1 MSELNITC
9 NQDIKEYDLFDNM
22 DLKLN
27 LLKGIF
33 SHGFEKPSPVQKKA
47 IVPIIKG
54 TECIVH
60 AQSGVGKTGVFSI
73 AMLQVIDESINATQG
88 IIVAPTRDLAQQID
102 SVISSIGKYLKISTA
117 VCIGGTSINDNIASL
132 EKKPHFII
140 GTPGR
145 IIDMIERNVLD
156 TSSLKI
162 LTLDEAD
169 ELLSKGFKEQIRN
182 IVRHL
187 PTNIHINLFSATFPQ
202 EVVDL
207 SKSFMNN
214 PVVFNV
220 KKEQLTLEGIKQFYI
235 TVDKEEWKLHTLI
248 DLYNTISVS
257 QAIIFVN
264 RKEKCNYL
272 LEELTQRNFTVSIF
286 SSELSQKERYNLIEQ
301 FKSGATRVLITTD
314 VLSRG
319 IDAQHVSIVINYDIP
334 KNNEIDVYLH
344 RIGRSGRYGRKGVA
358 INFVTYY
365 DQRRLQEI
373 ERFYSTTID
382 EMPQDVSNL
391 IT

>member
-9 NQDIKEYDLFDNM
+9 NQDIKEYELFDNM
-22 DLKLN
+22 DLKIN

-47 IVPIIKG
+47 IVPIVKG

-88 IIVAPTRDLAQQID
+88 IIIAPTRDLAQQIN
-102 SVISSIGKYLKISTA
+102 SVILSIGKCLKISTA
-117 VCIGGTSINDNIASL
+117 VCIGGTNINDNISSL

-145 IIDMIERNVLD
+145 IMDMIERNVLD

-220 KKEQLTLEGIKQFYI
+220 KKEQLTLEGIKQFYV

-334 KNNEIDVYLH
+334 KNNDIDVYLH
-344 RIGRSGRYGRKGVA
+344 RIGRSGRYGRKGTA
-358 INFVTYY
+358 INFVTP
-365 DQRRLQEI
+365 DDVTTI
-373 ERFYSTTID
+373 KNIISFYSTQI
-382 EMPQDVSNL
+382 EELPAN
-391 IT
+391 IAEII

>member
-9 NQDIKEYDLFDNM
+9 NQDIKEYELFDNM

-47 IVPIIKG
+47 IVPIVNG

-88 IIVAPTRDLAQQID
+88 IIIAPTRDLAQQIN
-102 SVISSIGKYLKISTA
+102 SVILSIGKCLKISTA
-117 VCIGGTSINDNIASL
+117 VCIGGTNINDNISSL

-169 ELLSKGFKEQIRN
+169 ELLSKGFKDQIRS

-187 PTNIHINLFSATFPQ
+187 PSNIHINLFSATFPQ

-272 LEELTQRNFTVSIF
+272 LDELTQRNFTVSIF

-334 KNNEIDVYLH
+334 KNNDIDVYLH
-344 RIGRSGRYGRKGVA
+344 RIGRSGRYGRKGTA
-358 INFVTYY
+358 INFVTP
-365 DQRRLQEI
+365 DDVTTI
-373 ERFYSTTID
+373 KNIISFYSTQI
-382 EMPQDVSNL
+382 EELPAN
-391 IT
+391 IAEII

>member
-9 NQDIKEYDLFDNM
+9 NQDIKEYELFDNM
-22 DLKLN
+22 DLKIN

-47 IVPIIKG
+47 IVPIING

-88 IIVAPTRDLAQQID
+88 IIIAPTRDLAQQIN
-102 SVISSIGKYLKISTA
+102 SVILSIGKCLKISTA
-117 VCIGGTSINDNIASL
+117 VCIGGTNISDNISSL

-145 IIDMIERNVLD
+145 IMDMIERNVLD

-220 KKEQLTLEGIKQFYI
+220 KKEQLTLEGIKQFYV

-272 LEELTQRNFTVSIF
+272 LDELTQRNFTVSIF
-286 SSELSQKERYNLIEQ
+286 SSELSQKERYNLIEK
-301 FKSGATRVLITTD
+301 FKSGATRILITTD

-344 RIGRSGRYGRKGVA
+344 RIGRSGRYGRKGTA
-358 INFVTYY
+358 INFVTP
-365 DQRRLQEI
+365 DDVSTI
-373 ERFYSTTID
+373 KNIISFYSTQI
-382 EMPQDVSNL
+382 EELPAN
-391 IT
+391 IAEII

>member
-1 MSELNITC
+1 M
-9 NQDIKEYDLFDNM
+9 
-22 DLKLN
+22 LKLN

-47 IVPIIKG
+47 IVPIING

-117 VCIGGTSINDNIASL
+117 VCIGGTSINDNISSL

-156 TSSLKI
+156 TYSLKI
-162 LTLDEAD
+162 LNLDEAD
-169 ELLSKGFKEQIRN
+169 ELLSKGFKDQIRS
-182 IVRHL
+182 IVRHI
-187 PTNIHINLFSATFPQ
+187 PSNIHINLFSATFPQ

-286 SSELSQKERYNLIEQ
+286 SSELSQTERHSLIEK

-314 VLSRG
+314 ILSRG

-334 KNNEIDVYLH
+334 KNNDIDVYLH
-344 RIGRSGRYGRKGVA
+344 RIGRSGRYGRKGTA
-358 INFVTYY
+358 INFVTPE
-365 DQRRLQEI
+365 DVTTI
-373 ERFYSTTID
+373 KNIISFYSTQI
-382 EMPQDVSNL
+382 EELPAN
-391 IT
+391 IAEII

>member
-9 NQDIKEYDLFDNM
+9 NQDIKEYELFDNM
-22 DLKLN
+22 DLKIN

-47 IVPIIKG
+47 IVPIING

-88 IIVAPTRDLAQQID
+88 IIIAPTRDLAQQIN
-102 SVISSIGKYLKISTA
+102 SVILSIGKCLKISTA
-117 VCIGGTSINDNIASL
+117 VCIGGTNISDNISSL

-145 IIDMIERNVLD
+145 IMDMIERNVLD

-220 KKEQLTLEGIKQFYI
+220 KKEQLTLEGIKQFYV

-272 LEELTQRNFTVSIF
+272 LDELTQRNFTVSIF
-286 SSELSQKERYNLIEQ
+286 SSELSQKERYNLIEK

-334 KNNEIDVYLH
+334 KNNDIDVYLH
-344 RIGRSGRYGRKGVA
+344 RIGRSGRYGRKGTA
-358 INFVTYY
+358 INFVTP
-365 DQRRLQEI
+365 DDVSTI
-373 ERFYSTTID
+373 KNIISFYSTQI
-382 EMPQDVSNL
+382 EELPAN
-391 IT
+391 IAEII

>member
-9 NQDIKEYDLFDNM
+9 NQDIKEYELFDNM
-22 DLKLN
+22 DLKIN

-47 IVPIIKG
+47 IVPIING

-88 IIVAPTRDLAQQID
+88 IIIAPTRDLAQQIN
-102 SVISSIGKYLKISTA
+102 SVILSIGKCLKISTA
-117 VCIGGTSINDNIASL
+117 VCIGGTNINDNISSL

-145 IIDMIERNVLD
+145 IMDMIERNVLD

-169 ELLSKGFKEQIRN
+169 ELLSKGFKDQIRN

-187 PTNIHINLFSATFPQ
+187 PSNIHINLFSATFPQ

-220 KKEQLTLEGIKQFYI
+220 KKEQLTLEGIKQFYV

-272 LEELTQRNFTVSIF
+272 LDELTQRNFTVSIF

-334 KNNEIDVYLH
+334 KNNDIDVYLH
-344 RIGRSGRYGRKGVA
+344 RIGRSGRYGRKGTA
-358 INFVTYY
+358 INFVTP
-365 DQRRLQEI
+365 DDVTTI
-373 ERFYSTTID
+373 KNIISFYSTQI
-382 EMPQDVSNL
+382 EELPAN
-391 IT
+391 IAEII

>member
-9 NQDIKEYDLFDNM
+9 NQDIKEYELFDNM

-47 IVPIIKG
+47 IVPIING

-117 VCIGGTSINDNIASL
+117 VCIGGTSINDNISSL

-169 ELLSKGFKEQIRN
+169 ELLSKGFKDQIRS
-182 IVRHL
+182 IVRHI
-187 PTNIHINLFSATFPQ
+187 PSNIHINLFSATFPQ

-286 SSELSQKERYNLIEQ
+286 SSELSQTERHSLIEK

-314 VLSRG
+314 ILSRG

-334 KNNEIDVYLH
+334 KNNDIDVYLH
-344 RIGRSGRYGRKGVA
+344 RIGRSGRYGRKGTA
-358 INFVTYY
+358 INFVTPE
-365 DQRRLQEI
+365 DVTTI
-373 ERFYSTTID
+373 KNIISFYSTQI
-382 EMPQDVSNL
+382 EELPAN
-391 IT
+391 IAEII

>member
-9 NQDIKEYDLFDNM
+9 NQDIKEYELFDNM

-47 IVPIIKG
+47 IVPIING

-117 VCIGGTSINDNIASL
+117 VCIGGTSINDNISSL

-169 ELLSKGFKEQIRN
+169 ELLSKGFKDQIRS
-182 IVRHL
+182 IVRHI
-187 PTNIHINLFSATFPQ
+187 PSNIHINLFSATFPQ

-286 SSELSQKERYNLIEQ
+286 SSELSQAERHSLIEK

-314 VLSRG
+314 ILSRG

-334 KNNEIDVYLH
+334 KNNDIDVYLH
-344 RIGRSGRYGRKGVA
+344 RIGRSGRYGRKGTA
-358 INFVTYY
+358 INFVTPE
-365 DQRRLQEI
+365 DVTTI
-373 ERFYSTTID
+373 KNIISFYSTQI
-382 EMPQDVSNL
+382 EELPAN
-391 IT
+391 IAEII

>member
-9 NQDIKEYDLFDNM
+9 NQDIKEYELFDNM

-88 IIVAPTRDLAQQID
+88 IIIAPTRDLAQQIN
-102 SVISSIGKYLKISTA
+102 SVILSIGKCLKISTA
-117 VCIGGTSINDNIASL
+117 VCIGGTNISDNISSL
-132 EKKPHFII
+132 EKNPHFII

-145 IIDMIERNVLD
+145 IMDMIERNVLD

-202 EVVDL
+202 DVVDL

-220 KKEQLTLEGIKQFYI
+220 KKEQLTLEGIKQFYV

-272 LEELTQRNFTVSIF
+272 LNELTQRNFTISIF
-286 SSELSQKERYNLIEQ
+286 SSELSQKERYELIEK
-301 FKSGATRVLITTD
+301 FKSGATRILITTD
-314 VLSRG
+314 ILSRG

-344 RIGRSGRYGRKGVA
+344 RIGRSGRYGRKGTA
-358 INFVTYY
+358 INFVTP
-365 DQRRLQEI
+365 DDVSTI
-373 ERFYSTTID
+373 KNIISFYSTQIEELPANIAD
-382 EMPQDVSNL
+382 
-391 IT
+391 II